1 MSPLLSAAQ
10 SHGFMKRKIIILF
23 LLVLITLV
31 LILFHQESDGFYSGS
46 PLVVS
51 SNGPQE
57 IEIKNSEVFLV
68 EYDRVSKIG
77 ILRKNKHASNLY
89 ALSSNDDYE
98 SCCIR
103 FYIFGAIFYDSD
115 GKYMGWGRR
124 VFKKRRSAMNPYQRL

>member
-1 MSPLLSAAQ
+1 MSSLLSAVQ
-10 SHGFMKRKIIILF
+10 SRRFMKRKILISLT
-23 LLVLITLV
+23 LVLITLF
-31 LILFHQESDGFYSGS
+31 LIFVYQESEGFYSGS

-68 EYDRVSKIG
+68 EYDQVSKIG
-77 ILRKNKHASNLY
+77 ILRKNKYASNLY
-89 ALSSNDDYE
+89 AISSNDDQE
-98 SCCIR
+98 SCCVR

-124 VFKKRRSAMNPYQRL
+124 AFRKRSSAMNPYQRL